1 MMYEYKAVVI
11 LVVEDDPGDQK
22 LIKQSLRSDMV
33 ANELKMA
40 VSVEKALEYLE
51 RSKVGDRE
59 CPMPDLILLD
69 LNMPGVGGKELLK
82 TVKNDPELDTI
93 PVVILTTS
101 DSEKDILES
110 FKLQAAGYVRKPV
123 TLEEFQKVLS
133 DLADYWFLVCKQ
145 VEHSNVRKYD
155 SNFCITN

>member
-1 MMYEYKAVVI
+1 MNEFKAVVI
-11 LVVEDDPGDQK
+11 LVVEDDLGDQK
-22 LIKQSLRSDMV
+22 LIKQSLRNDMV
-33 ANELKMA
+33 ANDLRIA
-40 VSVEKALEYLE
+40 SSAEKAMEYLE
-51 RSKVGDRE
+51 RSKAGDEE

-69 LNMPGVGGKELLK
+69 LNMPGIGGKELLR
-82 TVKNDPELDTI
+82 TVKADPQLDTI

-145 VEHSNVRKYD
+145 VEHSKARTHDRNL
-155 SNFCITN
+155 CITN